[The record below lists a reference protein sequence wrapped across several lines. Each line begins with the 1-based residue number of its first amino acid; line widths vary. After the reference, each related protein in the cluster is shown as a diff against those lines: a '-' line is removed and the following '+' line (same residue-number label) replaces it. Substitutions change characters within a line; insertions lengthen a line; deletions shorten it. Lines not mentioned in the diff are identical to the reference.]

1 MERIHCASEIILDI
15 RRCNNNDELES
26 TYYPLTS
33 IPAWCRLFFCLIADK
48 PLSTIFIGRRRREEE
63 AQYSFT
69 IYCTL
74 DCAACCAVL
83 RQTGGHHFLFVLTK
97 LLNIFFTR
105 GATVGTTPNSRR
117 AVKTCSWAASTKKRQ
132 DEKTSEDFILR
143 DHVQRSV

>member
-1 MERIHCASEIILDI
+1 MMSSSPPIIRLPAF
-15 RRCNNNDELES
+15 
-26 TYYPLTS
+26 PLGVVS
-33 IPAWCRLFFCLIADK
+33 FFCLIADK
-48 PLSTIFIGRRRREEE
+48 PLSTIFIGHHRRREEE